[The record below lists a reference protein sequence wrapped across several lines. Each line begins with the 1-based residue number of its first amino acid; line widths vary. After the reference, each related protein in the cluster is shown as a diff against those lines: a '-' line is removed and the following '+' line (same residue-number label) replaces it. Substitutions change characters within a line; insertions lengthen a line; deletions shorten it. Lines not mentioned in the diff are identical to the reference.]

1 MSNQS
6 TSITARVGGESQI
19 VALFGNVFN
28 AIQNAQPNLSSQD
41 VTTLILN
48 QYGGIQSQIS
58 PAKYDYI
65 LGIFTASGMN
75 EQIAKAYALLCIDS
89 VKTLNINFDELFQS
103 TADPIAFSDLGLTL
117 INHYRPITSQI
128 GTVITVSQT
137 PNHIK
142 RMIAY

>member
-1 MSNQS
+1 
-6 TSITARVGGESQI
+6 
-19 VALFGNVFN
+19 
-28 AIQNAQPNLSSQD
+28 
-41 VTTLILN
+41 
-48 QYGGIQSQIS
+48 
-58 PAKYDYI
+58 
-65 LGIFTASGMN
+65 MN

-89 VKTLNINFDELFQS
+89 VKTLNINFDDLFES
-103 TADPIAFSDLGLTL
+103 TTDPIAFSDLGLTL